1 MPDVISGVIIALA
14 DAQLMFR
21 VGKVTKKSRT
31 SKEIREKVCDLA
43 KKVYF
48 CGMFLITKPIVPTIY
63 MPCNDCRWYIEPE
76 NEHERWACSFPGKC
90 ITPDGHKSA
99 YFSKSWLS
107 G

>member
-43 KKVYF
+43 KKSL
-48 CGMFLITKPIVPTIY
+48 FLRHVFNYKA
-63 MPCNDCRWYIEPE
+63 N
-76 NEHERWACSFPGKC
+76 CSNNLY
-90 ITPDGHKSA
+90 A
-99 YFSKSWLS
+99 L
-107 G
+107 

>member
-43 KKVYF
+43 KKSL
-48 CGMFLITKPIVPTIY
+48 FL
-63 MPCNDCRWYIEPE
+63 R
-76 NEHERWACSFPGKC
+76 HERDRIPSQVC
-90 ITPDGHKSA
+90 
-99 YFSKSWLS
+99 
-107 G
+107 